1 MELVNGREALRRLAS
16 TAQYVND
23 MTLADISLSVIEGD
37 TYIAY
42 MPGKSIDLKRKPGDK
57 VGRGTA
63 IYQCLQERRRII
75 KEFNREESQ
84 YGVPYIANAI
94 PVFEEDGEIVGCVA
108 TVEDIT
114 TQDAMRSTSEL
125 LSSASLQLAA
135 AIQTMNGQM
144 EEMAAASETLQSATS
159 KAVTNVKDTQ
169 SVVDFIQE
177 VAKQTNLLGLNA
189 AIEAARVG
197 ELGRGFNVVAEEVR
211 KLAVNSAESAKQ
223 IQQVLRIV
231 QDTIIDINSNTNSL
245 KDAIKEQTG
254 TIEEIAASSQ
264 EMAAMAN
271 KLEKVARD
279 SMDVTKK

>member
-1 MELVNGREALRRLAS
+1 MEFIHGREALRRLAS
-16 TAQYVND
+16 TAQYIND
-23 MTLADISLSVIEGD
+23 MTLADISLSIIEGD
-37 TYIAY
+37 TYITY
-42 MPGKSIDLKRKPGDK
+42 VPGRNIDLKRKPGDK
-57 VGRGTA
+57 IGRGTA
-63 IYQCLQERRRII
+63 VYQCMQERRRII
-75 KEFNREESQ
+75 KEFSREESQ
-84 YGVPYIANAI
+84 YGIPYIANAVPI
-94 PVFEEDGEIVGCVA
+94 FEDTGEIVGCIA

-144 EEMAAASETLQSATS
+144 EEMAAASETLQAATS
-159 KAVTNVKDTQ
+159 KAVSNVKDTE

-231 QDTIIDINSNTNSL
+231 QDTIIDINNNTNSL
-245 KDAIKEQTG
+245 KEAIKEQTR

-264 EMAAMAN
+264 EMAAMAS

>member
-75 KEFNREESQ
+75 KEFNREDSQ
-84 YGVPYIANAI
+84 YGIPYIANAI
-94 PVFEEDGEIVGCVA
+94 PVFEENGELVGCIA